1 MAVRRLHFAG
11 EMRLSPANAAFS
23 LPAILDLLMHARP
36 LCIQKALEKSVIRVG
51 QARIGRSA
59 MKHVTSA
66 GISPMAELF
75 TISAPDLAALLCSRV
90 CHDIISPVGAI
101 NNGLELLDE
110 GGADED
116 AMKLIRQSAKNASAR
131 LQFARIA
138 FGAAGSAGM
147 MIDTGDAEAVA
158 IAFLKNEKPELV
170 WNGSRALLPKN
181 KVKLLLNLILVAN
194 AAIPR
199 GGKLVVTLENL
210 ETEPRFALSAAGPML
225 RVPPKFLEL
234 HSGHKPEEPID
245 AHSVQPYYTLLLAR
259 EANMTISI
267 HATAE
272 EIVLSAA

>member
-1 MAVRRLHFAG
+1 M
-11 EMRLSPANAAFS
+11 S
-23 LPAILDLLMHARP
+23 D
-36 LCIQKALEKSVIRVG
+36 
-51 QARIGRSA
+51 
-59 MKHVTSA
+59 
-66 GISPMAELF
+66 LF
-75 TISAPDLAALLCSRV
+75 TLSASDLAALLCSRV

-110 GGADED
+110 GGADVD
-116 AMKLIRQSAKNASAR
+116 AMNLIRTSARNASAR

-147 MIDTGDAEAVA
+147 LIDTGDAEQVA
-158 IAFLKNEKPELV
+158 TAFLKNEKPELV
-170 WNGSRALLPKN
+170 WTGTRALLPKN

-199 GGKLVVTLENL
+199 GGKLSVALEDT
-210 ETEPRFALSAAGPML
+210 ETQPKFRVSASGPML

-259 EANMTISI
+259 DAGMSITIR
-267 HATAE
+267 ATPE